1 VRGEIVFG
9 CREEPFKPFCY
20 VVVYNSGHGTIAME
34 EFVAFIKKI
43 IWIDELDL
51 QLVLSRCTERQVVK
65 GKLILQKGQIANQY
79 FFIVSGGVR
88 FFYEANDRENTTWV
102 TFKNEFFTEISS
114 LNPQKPTRF
123 NIEAIEDTALVVI
136 DKKDMDF
143 LYGHVAVWQEFGR
156 KTWEAMSV
164 RMIDQ
169 ILNFQTLSA
178 EERYLE
184 FLNNAE
190 LIQKIP
196 VKQLAAVLGITPN
209 ALSRIRKNIR

>member
-1 VRGEIVFG
+1 LSGWVIIAEILCTPRQQKGLDF
-9 CREEPFKPFCY
+9 
-20 VVVYNSGHGTIAME
+20 TME
-34 EFVAFIKKI
+34 EFITFVKTI
-43 IWIDELDL
+43 IWIDDLDL
-51 QLVLSRCTERQVVK
+51 ELVLSRCTERQVPK
-65 GKLILQKGQIANQY
+65 GKLILRKGQIANQY

-88 FFYEANDRENTTWV
+88 FFYNDNDQENTTWV

-114 LNPQKPTRF
+114 LNPQIPSRF
-123 NIEAIEDTALVVI
+123 NIETIEETRLVVI

-143 LYGHVAVWQEFGR
+143 LYGHVAVWEEFGR
-156 KTWEAMSV
+156 KIWEAMSV

-184 FLNNAE
+184 IMNNPEFL
-190 LIQKIP
+190 QKVP